1 MVLFRQLDKG
11 RGSVQRGDMIHI
23 WLIRYSDG
31 TLECSSKEYD
41 EVVRIAEDHIRD
53 TDLTYTI
60 IE

>member
-1 MVLFRQLDKG
+1 M
-11 RGSVQRGDMIHI
+11 QRGDMIHI
-23 WLIRYSDG
+23 WLFRYSDG

>member
-1 MVLFRQLDKG
+1 
-11 RGSVQRGDMIHI
+11 MIHI
-23 WLIRYSDG
+23 WLIRYSDE

>member
-23 WLIRYSDG
+23 WLIRYSDE